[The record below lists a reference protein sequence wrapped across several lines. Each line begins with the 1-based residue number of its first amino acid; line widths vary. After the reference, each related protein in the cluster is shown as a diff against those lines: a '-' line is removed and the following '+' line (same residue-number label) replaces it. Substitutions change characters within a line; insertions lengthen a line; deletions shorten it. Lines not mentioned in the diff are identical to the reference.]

1 MTQFI
6 KRPADQLHYLPASE
20 YHPAN
25 TYFHFSFANYYDPEN
40 IHYGALRVVNDDD
53 VQPHSG
59 FDQHPHRD
67 MEIVSYLLHGKLTHW
82 DSVTDEEEVLER
94 GHIQA
99 ITAGT
104 GLTHSELNKHD
115 EWTRFMQIWILPP
128 AQGLEIRYGSAKPA
142 ASERENRLLHLVSP
156 LHGGLDTPLH
166 LNQDVNFHVTEL
178 TRNDAEVVFELA
190 EGRQAYVS
198 CMEGGVELEGMTALA
213 ERDSLEV
220 TGPATLRMK
229 APSGHGH
236 VIIIEMQRM
245 DERYRG

>member
-1 MTQFI
+1 MTAFI
-6 KRPADQLHYLPASE
+6 KRPADRLHYLPASE

-25 TYFHFSFANYYDPEN
+25 TYFHFSFANYHDPDN
-40 IHYGALRVVNDDD
+40 IHYGVLRVVNDDD
-53 VQPHSG
+53 VKPHSG
-59 FDQHPHRD
+59 FDRHPHRD

-82 DSVTDEEEVLER
+82 DSVTREEEVLER

-104 GLTHSELNKHD
+104 GLTHSELNRHD
-115 EWTRFMQIWILPP
+115 EWTRFLQIWILPP
-128 AQGLEIRYGSAKPA
+128 AQGLAIRYGSAKPA

-156 LHGGLDTPLH
+156 LDGGTATPLH

-178 TRNDAEVVFELA
+178 TRPDAEVVFELA

-198 CMEGGVELEGMTALA
+198 CMEGSLVLVGMTDLA

-220 TGPATLRMK
+220 TGPASLRLS
-229 APSGHGH
+229 APQGHGH
-236 VIIIEMQRM
+236 AIIIEMPRM